1 MLALLLVSVYCSPA
15 QTLRE
20 RIEERRTAHE
30 PEAETT
36 AAFPAKGRLFTA
48 KHMTLSFGGVER
60 SYLIQPVHKS
70 GIHPVLILLH
80 GGTETAEQ
88 VWRQTSLPTLGER
101 DGFIVVA
108 PNAVDRHWNDGR
120 NATLGGGGPSA
131 ADDVGFLK
139 ALIAEVIAS
148 FHGDPKTIFM
158 IGASNGGFMTMHFA
172 CKSGDLLRAAGNVV
186 SDLPVDQKA
195 DCPCRKPL
203 PWLSLNGTSDPLIPF
218 GGEPAGA
225 VKNGQK
231 QPALLSADD
240 TFAFWANRNHCASEV
255 QSTRLP
261 HREATDSTWVEKRVR
276 TGGAGETSC
285 VQYVIHGGGHIW
297 PNAQPA
303 PIVERFIGLSNQD
316 IDAGEVIWEFFRGT
330 LQK

>member
-1 MLALLLVSVYCSPA
+1 LLFVFTWPGHA
-15 QTLRE
+15 ETLRE
-20 RIEERRTAHE
+20 RTEERRAPHE
-30 PEAETT
+30 PESETT

-60 SYLIQPVHKS
+60 TYLIQPVHES
-70 GIHPVLILLH
+70 GVRPVVILLH

-120 NATLGGGGPSA
+120 GATLGGSGSSA
-131 ADDVGFLK
+131 ADDVGFLQ

-148 FHGDPKTIFM
+148 FHGDPKAIFM

-172 CKSGDLLRAAGNVV
+172 GKSGDLLRAAGNVV
-186 SDLPVDQKA
+186 SDLPVDQQA
-195 DCPCRKPL
+195 DCPSRKPL
-203 PWLSLNGTSDPLIPF
+203 PWLSMNGTSDPLIPF
-218 GGEPAGA
+218 GGEPAGT

-240 TFAFWANRNHCASEV
+240 TFAFWANRNRCAPEI
-255 QSTRLP
+255 QSTHLS
-261 HREATDSTWVEKRVR
+261 HREAADATSVEKRVR
-276 TGGAGETSC
+276 TGGTGGTSC

-297 PNAQPA
+297 PNTQPA
-303 PIVERFIGLSNQD
+303 PIVERFVGLSNQD
-316 IDAGEVIWEFFRGT
+316 IDAGEVIWDFFRGT
-330 LQK
+330 LGK